1 MMLTRF
7 LQIQTV
13 CAWASRSAR
22 KVFSSKVA
30 ESNIMIE
37 DRPVKKHR
45 VDKVQYEYKLAKEKV
60 NKFHST
66 IEGLPAEEANKVPL
80 PNLQEWYCVF
90 GMYMYYFNW

>member
-1 MMLTRF
+1 
-7 LQIQTV
+7 
-13 CAWASRSAR
+13 
-22 KVFSSKVA
+22 
-30 ESNIMIE
+30 MIE